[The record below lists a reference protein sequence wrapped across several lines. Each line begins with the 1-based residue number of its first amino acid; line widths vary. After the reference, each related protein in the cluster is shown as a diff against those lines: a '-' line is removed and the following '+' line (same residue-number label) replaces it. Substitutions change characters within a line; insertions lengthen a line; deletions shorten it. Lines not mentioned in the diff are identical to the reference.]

1 MSAKAEKFS
10 VVIPVY
16 RAENYLMRI
25 SSPLNSSVV
34 RAL

>member
-16 RAENYLMRI
+16 RAENYLI
-25 SSPLNSSVV
+25 CLAQSWLFG
-34 RAL
+34 

>member
-16 RAENYLMRI
+16 RAENYLSI
-25 SSPLNSSVV
+25 FDFSFC
-34 RAL
+34 